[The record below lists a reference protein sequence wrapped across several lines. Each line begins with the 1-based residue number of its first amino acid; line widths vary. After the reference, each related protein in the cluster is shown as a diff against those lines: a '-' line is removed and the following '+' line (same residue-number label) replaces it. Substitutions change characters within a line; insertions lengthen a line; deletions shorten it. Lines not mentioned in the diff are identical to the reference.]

1 MRATTA
7 ERWLVSEMA
16 ISILFV
22 LVALLAIGVFL
33 LFGALAEAY
42 RDIRQLREAAGIT
55 DQPTPVDLGKVRD
68 ATPSSL
74 GLHPDLDS
82 AVHAVVVYL
91 ESRCGTC
98 RTILGTLNGGIPNG
112 IWLVVIAES
121 AAEASEW
128 LAEAAIEG
136 HSPAG
141 RRVMISS
148 AEEVERN
155 LGVRLTPLAIEIENG
170 RLVRARTIPS
180 ARQFY
185 ALVPTTFSLNREKQG
200 ALS

>member
-1 MRATTA
+1 MPATTA
-7 ERWLVSEMA
+7 ERWRVSEMA

-22 LVALLAIGVFL
+22 LVALLAIAVFL

-55 DQPTPVDLGKVRD
+55 DQPMPVDLGRVRD
-68 ATPSSL
+68 AVPSSL

-91 ESRCGTC
+91 ENRCGTC
-98 RTILGTLNGGIPNG
+98 RSILSTLDGGIPNG
-112 IWLVVIAES
+112 IWLVIVAGS
-121 AAEASEW
+121 AAEASDW
-128 LAEAAIEG
+128 LAETAIEA
-136 HSPAG
+136 HTPAG

-148 AEEVERN
+148 AEEAERN
-155 LGVRLTPLAIEIENG
+155 LGVRITPLAIEIENG

-180 ARQFY
+180 VRQFY
-185 ALVPTTFSLNREKQG
+185 ALVPTTFSLNPEKQG